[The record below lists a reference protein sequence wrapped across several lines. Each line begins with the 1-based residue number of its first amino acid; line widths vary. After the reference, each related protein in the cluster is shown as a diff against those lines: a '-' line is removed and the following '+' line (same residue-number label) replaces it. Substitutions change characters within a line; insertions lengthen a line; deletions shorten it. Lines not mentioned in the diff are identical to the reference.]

1 MNDTELINQLKTLQ
15 EIKPNQ
21 DWVVSV
27 KTQILGQEA
36 KQGIVLG
43 NLVPRMFFQFKPVFV
58 SAMALVV
65 LIGLFGFSQ
74 NSLPGD
80 VLYGFK
86 KAGEKGEATFFVS
99 EQDLPQYKLEMA
111 NKRLEELSR
120 IAKVNQVKKLAPAI
134 SAFQANITEAANNLV
149 KAKDLNM
156 KEVVAEAKKIEE
168 NKKKVESLGIMV
180 GEIKQLDDAMK
191 QLVEREMK
199 ALEDRILSE
208 AQEEI
213 LTEVKDSYELGL
225 YSQALEKILLL
236 SYSE

>member
-15 EIKPNQ
+15 GIKPNQ

-27 KTQILGQEA
+27 KTQILGQET
-36 KQGIVLG
+36 KQRIVWE
-43 NLVPRMFFQFKPVFV
+43 NLVPQMFFQFKPVFV
-58 SAMALVV
+58 SAMALIV

-86 KAGEKGEATFFVS
+86 KAGERGEATFFVS

-111 NKRLEELSR
+111 NKRLEELGR
-120 IAKVNQVKKLAPAI
+120 IAEVNQVKKLAPAI
-134 SAFQANITEAANNLV
+134 SEFQANITEAADNLV
-149 KAKDLNM
+149 KAKNVNM
-156 KEVVAEAKKIEE
+156 KEIVAEARKIEE
-168 NKKKVESLGIMV
+168 NKKKVESLGVMV
-180 GEIKQLDDAMK
+180 GETKQLDEAMK
-191 QLVEREMK
+191 QIVEREMNVF
-199 ALEDRILSE
+199 EDQVLSE

-213 LTEVKDSYELGL
+213 LAGVKESYELGL